1 MADTPGSSS
10 TSGSLSSALSKV
22 NRRTL
27 LKGSA
32 ALAAIGAGAAALGT
46 RNYWLGCGDRV
57 SRSLGKKVIVIGV
70 DGMDPRLCESMIKT
84 GLLPN
89 LEKLRAR
96 GGFRRLG
103 TSTPPQ
109 SPVAWANFIN
119 GAGPGSHGIFDFIH
133 RHPHEQCTPFYA
145 AAETV
150 PGEGFWRVGD
160 HKIQLDFWPFNHKP
174 PATLLRRQGTPF
186 WDYLDA
192 AGIPSTFYDL
202 PSNYPASTSH
212 YGHHRC
218 ISGMGTPDMLGTYGT
233 YQYFAED
240 APTDPTDEAGG
251 KRSRLTF
258 DDETAKA
265 HIVGPD
271 DGLLVK
277 PTSMTIPFLVHRDR
291 NADAAVIEIQDRRL
305 FLKRGQWSRWT
316 ELDFKLSNP
325 FLLPAALVPGSR
337 LSGICRFYLQEVAPV
352 FRLYVTPLNMNPA
365 DPPAGLRI
373 SEPEAFIKDVAAR
386 LGPFYT
392 TGFQEDHKARSNG
405 IFSDDEFA
413 RQASIVLDERLA
425 LFEYAIN
432 NYDDGLL
439 FFYFSSSDLQS
450 HIFWW
455 DSDDKHPIRSDPEA
469 RVRYEHVKRL
479 YQKLDTVIG
488 DLIDRYGH
496 TATIIVMSDHGFANF
511 GRQFN
516 LNSWLRDLGYLGP
529 RECSSIMRDV
539 DWSTTT
545 AYGLGIN
552 GLYLNMKGRERDG
565 IVEPGDQREALLVE
579 LKERL
584 EAVTDFSGQRVI
596 RGVYRSDQIYSGNA
610 TALAPD
616 LIVGYARNYRASWAT
631 CLGDLTEDVLLD
643 NDSAWSADHCAD
655 ALEVPGVL
663 FCNRSIGADAPS
675 LVDIAPSIL
684 AEFGL
689 PTPAQMVGKNV
700 LST

>member
-1 MADTPGSSS
+1 MPDAPVGPSSFQ
-10 TSGSLSSALSKV
+10 KV
-22 NRRTL
+22 NRRTI

-32 ALAAIGAGAAALGT
+32 ALAAAGVGVGATGLGAG
-46 RNYWLGCGDRV
+46 NFWLGRGSRV
-57 SRSLGKKVIVIGV
+57 SGSLGKKVIVIGV
-70 DGMDPRLCESMIKT
+70 DGMDPQLSESMMKA

-89 LEKLRAR
+89 LEKLRAG
-96 GGFRRLG
+96 GGFSRLG

-133 RHPHEQCTPFYA
+133 RHPQEQCTPFYS

-150 PGEGFWRVGD
+150 PGEGFWQIGD
-160 HKIQLDFWPFNHKP
+160 HKLQLDFWPFNHKP
-174 PATLLRRQGTPF
+174 PATVLRRQGTPF

-212 YGHHRC
+212 HGHHRC
-218 ISGMGTPDMLGTYGT
+218 ICGMGTPDMLGTYGT

-240 APTDPTDEAGG
+240 GPSEPIDESGG
-251 KRSRLTF
+251 RRSKLTF
-258 DDETAKA
+258 EDETARA
-265 HIVGPD
+265 RIVGPGD
-271 DGLLVK
+271 SLLVK
-277 PTSMTIPFLVHRDR
+277 ETPITIEFLVHRDR
-291 NADAAVIEIQDRRL
+291 GANAAVVEIQGRRII
-305 FLKRGQWSRWT
+305 LKPGQWSRWT
-316 ELDFKLSNP
+316 RLAFQLSTP
-325 FLLPAALVPGSR
+325 SFLPAQIVPGSKVH
-337 LSGICRFYLQEVAPV
+337 GICRFLLQEVAPV
-352 FRLYVTPLNMNPA
+352 FRLYVTPINMDPA
-365 DPPAGLRI
+365 DPAQKI
-373 SEPEAFIKDVAAR
+373 SEPKSFIQDVAGR

-413 RQASIVLDERLA
+413 RQAGIVLDERLA
-425 LFEYAIN
+425 LFDYAIN

-455 DSDDKHPIRSDPEA
+455 DSDEKHPIRSAPEA
-469 RVRYEHVKRL
+469 KARFDLVRRL
-479 YQKLDTVIG
+479 YQKLDAVIG
-488 DLIDRYGH
+488 DLMDRYGGK
-496 TATIIVMSDHGFANF
+496 ATIIVMSDHGFANF

-516 LNSWLRDLGYLGP
+516 VNSWLRDLGYLGP
-529 RECSSIMRDV
+529 RECSSIMHDV
-539 DWSTTT
+539 DWSSTT

-565 IVEPGDQREALLVE
+565 IVEPGDQREALLTE

-584 EAVTDFSGQRVI
+584 EAVTDFSGERVI

-616 LIVGYARNYRASWAT
+616 LIIGYARGYRASWAT

-663 FCNRSIGADAPS
+663 FCNRSVGADSPS

-700 LST
+700 LSA